1 MKRMYML
8 PGKER
13 TMRSKQLS
21 IFVFFLVFVLIPTLW
36 AASPTS
42 TPKVEQ
48 IAKAH
53 GYSDKDIRKMLE
65 GEIVSTDTK
74 SGSKKELALEVA
86 MLVSAPAEKLVK
98 YIEDERDWDDAT
110 DIIAFHEIESEPS
123 EASFSGLELS
133 AAEAKEAE
141 KLLKVKAGS
150 EFNLSAD
157 EIKRFEGLR
166 KKFKNQ
172 RPGKHPALLEAINS
186 EYRQILL
193 ERCRLYQQGGLKGIA
208 PYARKGK
215 KPASPK
221 QELLVAAREEKVL
234 ADYYPAFYRA
244 IINYPHDGMDGIEHS
259 FYWVKKRV
267 ENRPTLILGHQMSLQ
282 TSEAALVMYREFYVG
297 HTYNSQQASA
307 GLLPT
312 ERGTIVFYGN
322 RTSTDQVAGF
332 ASDLAHRIGR
342 DKMRKEV
349 IKHFKTI
356 RAGLGGQ

>member
-1 MKRMYML
+1 MYML
-8 PGKER
+8 PEKD
-13 TMRSKQLS
+13 TAVCSKRLPT
-21 IFVFFLVFVLIPTLW
+21 FVFFLLLVLIPTLW
-36 AASPTS
+36 AGSATS
-42 TPKVEQ
+42 TPRAEQ

-65 GEIVSTDTK
+65 GEIVSIDTK
-74 SGSKKELALEVA
+74 SGSKKELALDVA
-86 MLVSAPAEKLVK
+86 MLVSAPPEKLVK
-98 YIEDERDWDDAT
+98 YIEDERDWDDDA
-110 DIIAFHEIESEPS
+110 DIIAFHEIESDLS
-123 EASFSGLELS
+123 EASFAGLELFP
-133 AAEAKEAE
+133 AEAKEAE

-157 EIKRFEGLR
+157 EIKRFEALR

-172 RPGKHPALLEAINS
+172 RPDKHPTLLEAINS
-186 EYRQILL
+186 EYRRILL
-193 ERCRLYQQGGLKGIA
+193 DRCRLYQQVGLKGIA
-208 PYARKGK
+208 PYARKGQ

-221 QELLVAAREEKVL
+221 QELLVAARQEKVL
-234 ADYYPAFYRA
+234 ADNQPALYRA
-244 IINYPHDGMDGIEHS
+244 IINYPHDGMDGTEHS

-267 ENRPTLILGHQMSLQ
+267 QDRPAFILAHQMSLQ

-342 DKMRKEV
+342 DKMRKQV

-356 RAGLGGQ
+356 RADLGGQ